1 MKFEEL
7 KLQQDSGQIHSS
19 SQKQKMKAI
28 SPDDV
33 DPNNFICITESQ
45 ARQQVSLMIG
55 EKVIGKI
62 FNDNLNDF
70 NDN

>member
-1 MKFEEL
+1 MEEF
-7 KLQQDSGQIHSS
+7 KLQQEAGQIDSS
-19 SQKQKMKAI
+19 TQAAPARVRMI
-28 SPDDV
+28 SPDEV
-33 DPNNFICITESQ
+33 DASSFIAISETL

>member
-1 MKFEEL
+1 MEQF
-7 KLQQDSGQIHSS
+7 KLQQEAGQINSS
-19 SQKQKMKAI
+19 SQAPRARI
-28 SPDDV
+28 PGPDEV
-33 DPNNFICITESQ
+33 EPSSFIAITENQ